1 MKTKHLFLFLF
12 ATILSL
18 VGFTPKAYA
27 DEKDIKIGDLY
38 YDLIESEDSR
48 YAEIKSHFFWI
59 GYIERTFGSE
69 YDAEEIVIPSEV
81 RYQGKT
87 YIVKKIGNK
96 AFQYCYQLKH
106 IEIPNTVTDIESKAF
121 ANSVSLKVEDLKIP
135 TSVEYIARD
144 AFDYTAMIKDE
155 SNWVDGCF
163 YIGDCLIKAD
173 TDIKGKL
180 SVKAGTRLIAYK
192 AFVDKSWGTD
202 EPCLGLTEVVLPN
215 TIAEINACAFNGC
228 ENLTAINIPP
238 LVKEIKENTFNK
250 CYELRSI
257 TFSKNIQTIGP
268 SAFAECN
275 ALQDIYCSSEVNY
288 NDDRTNHSF
297 RGLDFSKITVH
308 TPSRYRSFYQ
318 NKWKGFA
325 FDFQPFEQDGIYYD
339 MNGRN
344 RTATI
349 LREKEGKD
357 NYAAL
362 TGVVTIPKNVMD
374 ELDKFKITDMEED
387 AFANAPIAR
396 ITIESEIVSVSKHA
410 FANATKLTD
419 AVLPKTVA
427 SIEDGAFEGCTA
439 LEYIP
444 ALTNTQKE
452 FLPNLDR
459 IGEAAFKGCTKLPK
473 LWLSSVTSVGK
484 EAFRGCT
491 ALTEITIGTQVE
503 EIGQAAFK
511 ACTKLE
517 KVTNLA
523 DKPQTF
529 PDKLFDDI
537 DKSQFIIYVHRT
549 SYEAFKAADGW
560 KDYNIQIIPEE
571 VQYFAVYLKADD
583 KFGTVSG
590 AGLYKEGTVVTVTAT
605 PKEGYKFVRWSDG
618 ETKASYSF
626 KLTANKW
633 LYAVFEENVVHYYYD
648 LNLQSGDETLGT
660 VSGGGTHIEEG
671 TVVDITATP
680 KSGCEFQYWTDSK
693 GTYWGKIAQWTV
705 SADETLTAHFRVKP
719 DYDEYLVYVLGERV
733 TSSNANDILGDGVW
747 SYDRATHT
755 LSTMKDATYKKENV
769 EFIEDWE
776 TKLGDLTVRVNHQIT
791 VEVTSTDETMR
802 TAMLSATNGMKIIG
816 AKNQG
821 IWLTVHNMRP
831 IQMSKTLTL
840 ENHVRLSV
848 TLDNTTEFGKTNF
861 DKIMWLTGT
870 PALRVNS
877 AWAQFYAFNNGK
889 VSNVTDAKLE
899 LVNAEAAGSM
909 DDTYMEIHDLTPVY
923 DVTYQTEEAMNMCYV
938 SGMGSF
944 YEGEQVTLRALPAT
958 SYEFVS
964 WSNDVTD
971 NPYTFIM
978 PAHDVLIDPVVIG
991 EEIDPDGAI
1000 VYAEGQWL
1008 RGYVVNENDESVY
1021 NGEWFPNGTKIT
1033 LKAVGK
1039 NGFVFAKWSDGNTD
1053 NPRYITIE
1061 AGKHIDLQAEFVYP
1075 EYFTVTFLD
1084 WDNEVLKEEKVFVG
1098 EDAQEPEQP
1107 YRQGYTFT
1115 GWDKDFTNVTADLT
1129 VKAQFEINTFTV
1141 RFFDMEGVQ
1150 IGADQQIEYGNA
1162 ATAPDAPKM
1171 EGYVFIGWDKSFNYV
1186 ESDLDVYALYE
1197 LERFKVELIVG
1208 EHGSVVAD
1216 IEDLDAVPSGETI
1229 MLVALPEEYYEV
1241 ENWSIDGEGDTRT
1254 LVVTSDTTVSVT
1266 FVKKQFEVTFI
1277 GFEGAVI
1284 DVVKVPAGEAATAP
1298 EPPIVEGYHFVE
1310 WDTPF
1315 NEIWENTTVTAIY
1328 EADAVNQPQN
1338 LKVVLTEIDGDTKI
1352 DFSWDVLEGAAGY
1365 AVGLGYGEQAQTL
1378 SAPTNSLSFL
1388 LSAIVAKYQIQP
1400 GTYTI
1405 RWFVAGVDADGNPIG
1420 DWAEGE
1426 PFEVTVKKNEQGIE
1440 DIRVEDN
1447 QTRKVMMDGVL
1458 YILRGDKIYTIQG
1471 AEVK

>member
-1 MKTKHLFLFLF
+1 MKAKHLFLFLF
-12 ATILSL
+12 ATLLSL
-18 VGFTPKAYA
+18 VSFTLDVNAGNEFQV
-27 DEKDIKIGDLY
+27 DNLY
-38 YDLIESEDSR
+38 YNFHREGNKFGVRVIKSKD
-48 YAEIKSHFFWI
+48 YAEL
-59 GYIERTFGSE
+59 T
-69 YDAEEIVIPSEV
+69 EINIPATITHPQS
-81 RYQGKT
+81 GKT
-87 YIVKKIGNK
+87 YDVLQIDPNAFSYAINLEKITLPNTLTSIGRYAFENTAYYNNSENWEDGVLYLNDFLLAIKGDVTSLQVKNGTRVLAEGCCGNQK
-96 AFQYCYQLKH
+96 KLTNVH
-106 IEIPNTVTDIESKAF
+106 LPNTVEKLSYMAF
-121 ANSVSLKVEDLKIP
+121 IKCVNLKEITLPTNEKCTEIAQNMFTSCLSLKSIIIP
-135 TSVEYIARD
+135 
-144 AFDYTAMIKDE
+144 
-155 SNWVDGCF
+155 
-163 YIGDCLIKAD
+163 
-173 TDIKGKL
+173 
-180 SVKAGTRLIAYK
+180 
-192 AFVDKSWGTD
+192 
-202 EPCLGLTEVVLPN
+202 
-215 TIAEINACAFNGC
+215 
-228 ENLTAINIPP
+228 
-238 LVKEIKENTFNK
+238 
-250 CYELRSI
+250 
-257 TFSKNIQTIGP
+257 KNISRIGIY
-268 SAFAECN
+268 SFSGCTS
-275 ALQDIYCSSEVNY
+275 LTDIYCKGETDHIISSFKGVEN
-288 NDDRTNHSF
+288 
-297 RGLDFSKITVH
+297 KINVH
-308 TPSRYRSFYQ
+308 FPAQYKTYYE
-318 NKWKGFA
+318 NVWKGFNLVPER
-325 FDFQPFEQDGIYYD
+325 FSLDGIYYNLND
-339 MNGRN
+339 EKK
-344 RTATI
+344 TAAVV
-349 LREKEGKD
+349 LEKEGSG
-357 NYAAL
+357 NYSAL
-362 TGVVTIPKNVMD
+362 TGNIIIPKTVTD
-374 ELDKFKITDMEED
+374 DGETFKVTGLSKD
-387 AFANAPIAR
+387 AFIYAPITQ
-396 ITIESEIVSVSKHA
+396 ITIEAPITAVPDEA
-410 FANATKLTD
+410 FFWAKKLTK
-419 AVLPKTVA
+419 VSLPTTVTKIA
-427 SIEDGAFEGCTA
+427 AKAFEGCEA
-439 LEYIP
+439 LNFIP
-444 ALTNTQKE
+444 GLTNEYPE
-452 FLPNLDR
+452 FLPNLSTIEPLAFSKCSSLTKVRLRTVKNIGAYAFENCTGLEDVVLGPSVVS
-459 IGEAAFKGCTKLPK
+459 IGEQAFAG
-473 LWLSSVTSVGK
+473 
-484 EAFRGCT
+484 
-491 ALTEITIGTQVE
+491 
-503 EIGQAAFK
+503 
-511 ACTKLE
+511 CTKLE

-529 PDKLFDDI
+529 PDKLFDGI

-560 KDYNIQIIPEE
+560 KEYNIQFIPEE
-571 VQYFAVYLKADD
+571 IQYFAVYLKADD
-583 KFGTVSG
+583 KFGTVTG
-590 AGLYKEGTVVTVTAT
+590 GGLYEEGTIVTITAT

-648 LNLQSGDETLGT
+648 LNLQSDDETLGT
-660 VSGGGTHIEEG
+660 VSGGGMHIEKG
-671 TVVDITATP
+671 TVATISATP

-693 GTYWGKIAQWTV
+693 GTYWGKITEWTV

-733 TSSNANDILGDGVW
+733 TSANASDILGDGVW
-747 SYDRATHT
+747 AYDRATHT
-755 LSTMKDATYKKENV
+755 LSTMKDAEYKKENV

-776 TKLGDLTVRVNHQIT
+776 TKLGDLTVVVNHHIT
-791 VEVTSTDETMR
+791 AEVTSTDETMR
-802 TAMLSATNGMKIIG
+802 TAMMGATNGMRIIG
-816 AKNQG
+816 SKNQG

-831 IQMSKTLTL
+831 VQMSKTLTL
-840 ENHVRLSV
+840 ENHVRFFV
-848 TLDNTTEFGKTNF
+848 TLDNTTAFGKKNF

-870 PALRVNS
+870 PALRVNG
-877 AWAQFYAFNNGK
+877 AWAQFNAFNNGK
-889 VSNVTDAKLE
+889 VSNVTDEKLE
-899 LVNAEAAGSM
+899 LTNAEAAGSM

-944 YEGEQVTLRALPAT
+944 YEGEQVTLRAQPET

-978 PAHDVLIDPVVIG
+978 PAHDVLIDPVVFG

-1021 NGEWFPNGTKIT
+1021 NREWFPNGTKIT

-1084 WDNEVLKEEKVFVG
+1084 WDDEVLKEEKVFVG

-1115 GWDKDFTNVTADLT
+1115 GWDKDFTNVTADLV

-1150 IGADQQIEYGNA
+1150 IGADQQIEYGKA
-1162 ATAPDAPKM
+1162 ATAPDAPEV
-1171 EGYVFIGWDKSFNYV
+1171 EGYVFVAWDKFLDYI

>member
-59 GYIERTFGSE
+59 GFIERTFGSE

-96 AFQYCYQLKH
+96 AFRYCYQLKH
-106 IEIPNTVTDIESKAF
+106 IEIPNTVTDIESNAF
-121 ANSVSLKVEDLKIP
+121 ANCVSLKVEGLKIP
-135 TSVEYIARD
+135 TSVEYIARN

-215 TIAEINACAFNGC
+215 TVAEINACAFNGC

-503 EIGQAAFK
+503 DIGQAAFK

-605 PKEGYKFVRWSDG
+605 PKGGYKFVRWSDG

-648 LNLQSGDETLGT
+648 LNLQSDDETLGT
-660 VSGGGTHIEEG
+660 VSGGGTHIEKG
-671 TVVDITATP
+671 TVATISATP

-693 GTYWGKIAQWTV
+693 GTYWGKITEWTV

-733 TSSNANDILGDGVW
+733 TSANASDILGDGVW
-747 SYDRATHT
+747 AYDRATHT

-769 EFIEDWE
+769 EFIQDWE
-776 TKLGDLTVRVNHQIT
+776 TGLGALTVVVNHHIT
-791 VEVTSTDETMR
+791 AEVETTDEVIR
-802 TAMLSATNGMKIIG
+802 LALYGFNGMRFVGSKFAFIE
-816 AKNQG
+816 
-821 IWLTVHNMRP
+821 LTALNMYAV
-831 IQMSKTLTL
+831 QMQKPL
-840 ENHVRLSV
+840 EISNHLRFYV
-848 TLDNTTEFGKTNF
+848 THGNTTEFGKANF
-861 DKIMWLTGT
+861 TKAMLLSGT
-870 PALRVNS
+870 PALRVDG
-877 AWAQFYAFNNGK
+877 AWARFMTNSGNK
-889 VSNVTDAKLE
+889 VSNVTDARLE

-909 DDTYMEIHDLTPVY
+909 DDTYMEIHDLTPIY
-923 DVTYQTEEAMNMCYV
+923 DVNYETESIMDYCLF
-938 SGMGSF
+938 SGGGSY

-958 SYEFVS
+958 SYEFVR
-964 WSNDVTD
+964 WSNGVTD

-978 PAHDVLIDPVVIG
+978 PAHDVLIDPIVQG
-991 EEIDPDGAI
+991 EDINPDGAI
-1000 VYAEGQWL
+1000 INAYAPVGQGHIKDDFVGGWFASGTVVTITAVSEEG
-1008 RGYVVNENDESVY
+1008 Y
-1021 NGEWFPNGTKIT
+1021 N
-1033 LKAVGK
+1033 
-1039 NGFVFAKWSDGNTD
+1039 FVKWNDGNTD
-1053 NPRYITIE
+1053 NPRVITIE
-1061 AGKHIDLQAEFVYP
+1061 AGKNMSLLAEF
-1075 EYFTVTFLD
+1075 EQRERFTVTFLD
-1084 WDNEVLKEEKVFVG
+1084 WDDEVLSVEKVYRG
-1098 EDAQEPEQP
+1098 EDATAPDQP

-1141 RFFDMEGVQ
+1141 RFFDRGGVQ
-1150 IGADQQIEYGNA
+1150 IGADQQIEYGKA

-1171 EGYVFIGWDKSFNYV
+1171 EGYVFIGWDKYFNYV